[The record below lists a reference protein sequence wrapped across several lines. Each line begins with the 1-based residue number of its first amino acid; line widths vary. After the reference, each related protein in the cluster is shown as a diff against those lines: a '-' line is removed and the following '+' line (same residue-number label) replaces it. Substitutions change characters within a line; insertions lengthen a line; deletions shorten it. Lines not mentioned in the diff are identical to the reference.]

1 MIIQVKDA
9 FVWTKGTP
17 PPSKSYIWLKDDGL
31 YYVWK
36 GSSWEES
43 LAYSN
48 TINSLESRLTNL
60 ENNETI
66 YQLFHYI
73 GVNQSGTITI
83 PSNSSLFDPYGDGIT
98 DNVVVYSD
106 SNNKPI
112 EEVSRDSNGEFI
124 VISSMDS
131 LGNYTL
137 SEAPS
142 KGSCIIYYIKISD
155 IYKSNVDQ
163 NSIVSS
169 SKDDSIEYLDS
180 VGIID
185 VTVPNFV
192 DNGNGTITI
201 NHTHVALRGNP
212 NHLGKPL
219 PYSVNAA
226 TLTLTDGIEQYIT
239 VRLNGT
245 IAEYYVEHD
254 LININNSNN
263 TVVYVM
269 WRQGLNIH
277 SLDQD
282 SIGLGLSN
290 KISNMILRTET
301 YKRAAS
307 GGLIISESISPNPRT
322 IIITSSTVYKGIVPQ
337 IVESFD
343 SSIDKLTLSY
353 NSGTNK
359 LYSQNLVY
367 NNTQYDNGTS
377 LVTIPNNRW
386 ATRWFYRSIDDIKET
401 FYVLGTGFYNNAAE
415 ASLEKERGDLSVIL
429 RNHCILVGRAIIQH
443 NAINGVIESAFNKA
457 FAGATVIN
465 HNDTS
470 NIQGGISDERYH
482 LSSSDY
488 NDKIVNRRF
497 GDVTLGNYT
506 EFESDG
512 TIRSVGEALTYRDE
526 LPSYITPVSG
536 AAAPDLVT
544 HTIGGV
550 QRYLYSFDGNNTQE
564 ILSGSFEIPHDYA
577 YGQPIEVHIHCRP
590 STTNLGT
597 IKFFFDWEHS
607 PSQSFPI
614 AQTSLQLIDTNL
626 QITSNKQYWHL
637 LSSFGFLPNIGFN
650 LGDKIG
656 FNLRRTP
663 TNALDTYPNDVL
675 LEQIALHVPCDT
687 AGSRQIYIK

>member
-48 TINSLESRLTNL
+48 TINNLESRLTNL

-98 DNVVVYSD
+98 NYVVVYSD

-124 VISSMDS
+124 AISNMNS

-137 SEAPS
+137 SESPS

-192 DNGNGTITI
+192 DNGDGTVTI
-201 NHTHVALRGNP
+201 NHTHVALRNNP
-212 NHLGKPL
+212 SHLGKPL
-219 PYSVNAA
+219 PYSVNAT
-226 TLTLTDGIEQYIT
+226 TLTLTDGIEQYVA

-245 IAEYYVEHD
+245 IAEYYVEYD
-254 LININNSNN
+254 LTNINNSNN

-322 IIITSSTVYKGIVPQ
+322 ILITNSTVYKGIVPQ
-337 IVESFD
+337 VVESFD

-386 ATRWFYRSIDDIKET
+386 ATRWFYRSIGDKKET
-401 FYVLGTGFYNNAAE
+401 FYVLGTGYYNSLTE
-415 ASLEKERGDLSVIL
+415 ASLEKERTDLSSIIK
-429 RNHCILVGRAIIQH
+429 NHCILVGRSIVQF
-443 NAINGVIESAFNKA
+443 NASDGITESAFGKV
-457 FAGATVIN
+457 FSGTTVVN
-465 HNDTS
+465 HNDTN
-470 NIQGGISDERYH
+470 NIQGGVTNENYH
-482 LSSSDY
+482 LTSSDY
-488 NDKIVNRRF
+488 TDKIVNRRF
-497 GDVTLGNYT
+497 GDVIGGNYS
-506 EFESDG
+506 EFESNG
-512 TIRSVGEALTYRDE
+512 VLVSKGSAITYRSE
-526 LPSYITPVSG
+526 LPSHLIPGSG
-536 AAAPDLVT
+536 PSAPDFVNYN
-544 HTIGGV
+544 IGGV
-550 QRYLYSFDGNNTQE
+550 LRQFYSFDGGATQE
-564 ILSGSFEIPHDYA
+564 VMCGSFEIPHYYA
-577 YGQPIEVHIHCRP
+577 YGQPIEVYVCCRP
-590 STTNLGT
+590 STNSLGN
-597 IKFFFDWEHS
+597 IKFFFDWEYS
-607 PSQSFPI
+607 PIQSFSV
-614 AQTSLQLIDTNL
+614 AQTTLQLVDTNL
-626 QITSNKQYWHL
+626 NITSNKQYWNL
-637 LSSFGFLPNIGFN
+637 SSSFGFLPNLGFKIGDRIGF
-650 LGDKIG
+650 I
-656 FNLRRTP
+656 LRRTP
-663 TNALDTYPNDVL
+663 NNALDTYPSDVIF
-675 LEQIALHVPCDT
+675 EQIAFHVPCDT
-687 AGSRQIYIK
+687 SGSRQIYIK